1 MTKVVEATTDD
12 SDEDTWSF
20 CELLEAVED
29 WLADSDGHDL
39 CDAGHLIHVGFKL
52 MAVGAKLQALDE
64 LGFNRP
70 RH

>member
-1 MTKVVEATTDD
+1 MTKAEETTEDD
-12 SDEDTWSF
+12 DGDILNF
-20 CELLEAVED
+20 CELLEAIED
-29 WLADSDGHDL
+29 WLADSDGNDL